1 MRLQKYSLKIKQY
14 PKASVEG
21 IFRRLKNKI
30 DTNNFIL
37 SKPKSQETSRKK
49 HIHSKLRVIKPLP
62 VPKKIH
68 TFDNFKSISYR
79 YLWISTAIFS
89 GAFWLQQ
96 VVIGWLAYEVTKSAS
111 ITTFIMGLDA
121 LPILLGGP
129 LGGAISDKF
138 DKRHLLTFIYSYQAI
153 LMIIFSIIIITGQ
166 NNTWTIMGFVL
177 LMGLAWTIHD
187 PARMSLISSIVPK
200 ENLIN
205 AFALNSMAF
214 SLMRLII
221 PALGGIMIA
230 TIGIWPILIIEASLM
245 ILAGIVVQ
253 LIAISDSD
261 DKGISRQNTS
271 LGNIFPEM
279 RSGIHF
285 VITHP
290 TVIGFMFLT
299 FLMVLLVVP
308 FFSAL
313 IPVYSATI
321 YNVGAKGLGLL
332 LSAAGLGSLLGTMIL
347 ASCGQL
353 KRPGIISFNVLVII
367 AILMIAISL
376 NKHYGFALLL
386 TMLISGAM
394 MTFFS
399 VVGATVQSIL
409 PEHMRGKVTGIY
421 MMCWGLIPFG
431 AMTSGFIANGIG
443 ADLATR
449 IGALLLT
456 VGITISFF
464 IFRNVWNFRMTSS
477 DESIEKNR
485 DTSPNIPDLLEE
497 PSTS

>member
-1 MRLQKYSLKIKQY
+1 MRLQKYSLKTKLFSR
-14 PKASVEG
+14 ASFEG
-21 IFRRLKNKI
+21 IFRRPNKKI
-30 DTNNFIL
+30 EANNFIL
-37 SKPKSQETSRKK
+37 SKPNSKKASRKK
-49 HIHSKLRVIKPLP
+49 HFPSKLGLINPLP

-68 TFDNFKSISYR
+68 TFDNFRSINYR
-79 YLWISTAIFS
+79 YLWLSTAIFS

-96 VVIGWLAYEVTKSAS
+96 VVIGWLAYEITKSPLL
-111 ITTFIMGLDA
+111 TTFIMGLDA

-138 DKRHLLTFIYSYQAI
+138 DKRYLLTFIYSYQAV

-166 NNTWTIMGFVL
+166 NNTWTIMSFVL

-187 PARMSLISSIVPK
+187 PARMSLLSSIVPK

-214 SLMRLII
+214 SLMRLLV

-230 TIGIWPILIIEASLM
+230 TIGVWPILIIEATLM

-253 LIAISDSD
+253 LVA
-261 DKGISRQNTS
+261 TS
-271 LGNIFPEM
+271 GNDGKRTAKHNLSLVAIFPEM
-279 RSGIHF
+279 KSGIRF
-285 VITHP
+285 VFDHP
-290 TVIGFMFLT
+290 TIIGFMFMT
-299 FLMVLLVVP
+299 FLMVILVVP

-347 ASCGQL
+347 ASYGRI
-353 KRPGIISFNVLVII
+353 KRPGIISFNVLVMI
-367 AILMIAISL
+367 AILMIAVSL
-376 NKHYGFALLL
+376 NKHYELGLLL

-456 VGITISFF
+456 VGVTISFF
-464 IFRNVWNFRMTSS
+464 VFRNVWDFRMASSNELIDKDRSTSA
-477 DESIEKNR
+477 
-485 DTSPNIPDLLEE
+485 NIPDLLEE
-497 PSTS
+497 PSTG

>member
-1 MRLQKYSLKIKQY
+1 
-14 PKASVEG
+14 
-21 IFRRLKNKI
+21 
-30 DTNNFIL
+30 
-37 SKPKSQETSRKK
+37 
-49 HIHSKLRVIKPLP
+49 
-62 VPKKIH
+62 
-68 TFDNFKSISYR
+68 
-79 YLWISTAIFS
+79 
-89 GAFWLQQ
+89 
-96 VVIGWLAYEVTKSAS
+96 
-111 ITTFIMGLDA
+111 
-121 LPILLGGP
+121 
-129 LGGAISDKF
+129 
-138 DKRHLLTFIYSYQAI
+138 
-153 LMIIFSIIIITGQ
+153 
-166 NNTWTIMGFVL
+166 
-177 LMGLAWTIHD
+177 
-187 PARMSLISSIVPK
+187 
-200 ENLIN
+200 
-205 AFALNSMAF
+205 
-214 SLMRLII
+214 
-221 PALGGIMIA
+221 
-230 TIGIWPILIIEASLM
+230 
-245 ILAGIVVQ
+245 
-253 LIAISDSD
+253 
-261 DKGISRQNTS
+261 
-271 LGNIFPEM
+271 M

-290 TVIGFMFLT
+290 TIIGFMFMT

-367 AILMIAISL
+367 AILMIAVSL
-376 NKHYGFALLL
+376 NNHYGFALLL

>member
-14 PKASVEG
+14 PKALVEG
-21 IFRRLKNKI
+21 IFRKLKKKI
-30 DTNNFIL
+30 DTTNFIL
-37 SKPKSQETSRKK
+37 SKPNSQETSSKK
-49 HIHSKLRVIKPLP
+49 HIHSKLSVIKPLS

-68 TFDNFKSISYR
+68 IFDNFKSISYR
-79 YLWISTAIFS
+79 YLWISTVIFS

-111 ITTFIMGLDA
+111 ITTIIMGLDA

-138 DKRHLLTFIYSYQAI
+138 DKRQLLTFIYSYQAV
-153 LMIIFSIIIITGQ
+153 LMIIFSIIIITDQ

-221 PALGGIMIA
+221 PAVGGIMIA
-230 TIGIWPILIIEASLM
+230 TISIWPILIIEASLM

-261 DKGISRQNTS
+261 DKRISRQNPS

-332 LSAAGLGSLLGTMIL
+332 LSAAGLGSLLGTMML

-353 KRPGIISFNVLVII
+353 KRPGIISFNVLIII

-376 NKHYGFALLL
+376 NTHYEFALLL

-431 AMTSGFIANGIG
+431 SIASGLIANGIG

-449 IGALLLT
+449 IGALFLT

-485 DTSPNIPDLLEE
+485 NTVPNIPDLLEE

>member
-1 MRLQKYSLKIKQY
+1 MKTKLFIRASFKWIFTRLNSRIGTSSYVLDKPGLK
-14 PKASVEG
+14 
-21 IFRRLKNKI
+21 
-30 DTNNFIL
+30 
-37 SKPKSQETSRKK
+37 KPSRKK
-49 HIHSKLRVIKPLP
+49 HIPSKLRLFKPFP

-68 TFDNFKSISYR
+68 TFDNFRSLNYR
-79 YLWISTAIFS
+79 YLWLSTAIFS

-96 VVIGWLAYEVTKSAS
+96 VVIGWLAYETTKSPL

-138 DKRHLLTFIYSYQAI
+138 DKRHLLTFIYSYQAA
-153 LMIIFSIIIITGQ
+153 LMMIFSIIIITGQ
-166 NNTWTIMGFVL
+166 NNTLTIMGFVL

-187 PARMSLISSIVPK
+187 PARMSLLSSIVPK

-221 PALGGIMIA
+221 PALGGIMIVA
-230 TIGIWPILIIEASLM
+230 IGIWPILIIEASLM
-245 ILAGIVVQ
+245 LLAGIVIQ
-253 LIAISDSD
+253 LMAVSDND
-261 DKGISRQNTS
+261 VENPARHNTS

-279 RSGIHF
+279 KSGIRF
-285 VITHP
+285 VFDNP
-290 TVIGFMFLT
+290 TVIGFMFITL
-299 FLMVLLVVP
+299 LMVILVVP

-332 LSAAGLGSLLGTMIL
+332 LSAAGLGSLLGTMML
-347 ASCGQL
+347 ASCGRL
-353 KRPGIISFNVLVII
+353 KRPGIISFNILAMI
-367 AILMIAISL
+367 AILMIAVSL
-376 NKHYGFALLL
+376 NKHYGLALLL

-409 PEHMRGKVTGIY
+409 TDHMRGKVTGIY

-431 AMTSGFIANGIG
+431 AMASGFIANAIG

-449 IGALLLT
+449 IGALFLT
-456 VGITISFF
+456 AGISISFF
-464 IFRNVWNFRMTSS
+464 VFRNVWNFRMASS
-477 DESIEKNR
+477 DELMDKDPNKS
-485 DTSPNIPDLLEE
+485 SNIPDLIEE
-497 PSTS
+497 PSTG